1 VTSET
6 PSIAAGMESKGAPG
20 APTLSQPVS
29 SKKMAQ
35 KGRSGRMTS
44 HETIKVNELQIFA

>member
-1 VTSET
+1 
-6 PSIAAGMESKGAPG
+6 MESKGAPG

-29 SKKMAQ
+29 SKKRAQ
-35 KGRSGRMTS
+35 KGRSGRMNL